1 MNRNKLDVTFHGRHA
16 GTLSETPDH
25 RVAFAYT
32 QEWLEDGFP
41 ISPFSLPLKPGV
53 FLPSTRNFEGL
64 FGVFADSLPDAWG
77 QLLLNRMLRER
88 GINIDETGA
97 LTRLAIIGDS
107 GMGALSY
114 HPAEGTWNAQKLPDL
129 DELAQECIRI
139 LNHEETQDADQLF
152 ALGGSSGGA
161 RPKVMTA
168 EWIIKFPAST
178 EDPDA
183 GVMEKSYMDCAQRC
197 GILVPETRLL
207 PSKRCGG
214 YFSVRR
220 FDRSPHADG
229 TLHRH
234 HVLTAAAI
242 LEADWRS
249 PALDYHTLMKL
260 TKILCRDRRED
271 VEQMYRRMCF
281 NVFAHN
287 RDDHSKNFSFLYN
300 ENTDRWSLSPAY
312 DLTWSSTYYG
322 EHTTTVDGNGR
333 NPGMKELQAVGRK
346 AGMPAKDCRAIAEQI
361 QAEAIPLEAE
371 YRPNPQNGQ
380 RRGKQS
386 FPHPNKQLHK

>member
-1 MNRNKLDVTFHGRHA
+1 MNGNKLEVTFHDQTV
-16 GTLSETPDH
+16 GTLSETADH

-32 QEWLEDGFP
+32 QQWLRGGFP
-41 ISPFSLPLKPGV
+41 ISPFSLPLKAEV
-53 FLPSTRNFEGL
+53 FVPSSLHFGGL

-77 QLLLNRMLRER
+77 QLLMNRMLQRH
-88 GINIDETGA
+88 GIKIDDVGQ

-107 GMGALSY
+107 GMGALCY
-114 HPAEGTWNAQKLPDL
+114 QPAWESWQPQELDDL
-129 DELAQECIRI
+129 DALAQECQRI
-139 LNHEETQDADQLF
+139 LNREETQDADRMF
-152 ALGGSSGGA
+152 ALAGSSGGA
-161 RPKVMTA
+161 RPKVMTE

-178 EDPDA
+178 EDPNA
-183 GVMEKSYMDCAQRC
+183 GIMEKAYMDCAERC
-197 GILVPETRLL
+197 GIIVPETKLL

-220 FDRSPHADG
+220 FDRTPG
-229 TLHRH
+229 TGGPVQRH

-242 LEADWRS
+242 LELDWRS
-249 PALDYHTLMKL
+249 PSMDYHTLMKL
-260 TKILCRDRRED
+260 TKILCRDRREE

-300 ENTDRWSLSPAY
+300 EKKDQWSLSPAY

-333 NPGMKELQAVGRK
+333 DPGMKDLLAVGK
-346 AGMPAKDCRAIAEQI
+346 AAGLSAKRCSSIAEEI
-361 QAEAIPLEAE
+361 QAIAIPLERN
-371 YRPNPQNGQ
+371 YR
-380 RRGKQS
+380 KQG
-386 FPHPNKQLHK
+386 